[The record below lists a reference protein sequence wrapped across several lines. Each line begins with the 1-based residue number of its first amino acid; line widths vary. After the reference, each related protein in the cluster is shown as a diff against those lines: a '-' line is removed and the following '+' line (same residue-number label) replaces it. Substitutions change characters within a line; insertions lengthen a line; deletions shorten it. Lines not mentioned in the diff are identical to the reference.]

1 MSKSLCPNT
10 SSLKPNLPNDLSDLY
25 AEKNLTLRERE
36 IIHWMSLDHNV
47 KKIARSLN
55 ISAFTVQ
62 DHIKNIKYKLD
73 LHTQGGI
80 VAKALR
86 EGLIQ

>member
-1 MSKSLCPNT
+1 MSSPLYPSQFVVANISKELPNT
-10 SSLKPNLPNDLSDLY
+10 SS
-25 AEKNLTLRERE
+25 EKNLTIRERE
-36 IIHWMSLDHNV
+36 MIQRMSYDQNV
-47 KKIARSLN
+47 KKIATSLN

-62 DHIKNIKYKLD
+62 DHIKNIKYKMEM
-73 LHTQGGI
+73 HTPGGI